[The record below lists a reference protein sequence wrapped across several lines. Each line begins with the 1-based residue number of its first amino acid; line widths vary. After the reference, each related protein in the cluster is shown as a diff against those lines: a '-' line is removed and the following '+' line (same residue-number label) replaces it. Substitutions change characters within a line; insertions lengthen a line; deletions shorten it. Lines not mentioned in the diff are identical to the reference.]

1 MAFRI
6 PPTEINATLTAAK
19 EYPHKEVWCIFQPHT
34 YTRTK
39 AFWNQFSDALTL
51 ADVVVLADVYAA
63 RETDTLGIHCE
74 DLADDIRRKGTESYY
89 FPSFDAIENFLLETC
104 TDNDLILTMGA
115 GDIYQVGE
123 RLLGRR

>member
-1 MAFRI
+1 MCI
-6 PPTEINATLTAAK
+6 IIND
-19 EYPHKEVWCIFQPHT
+19 
-34 YTRTK
+34 
-39 AFWNQFSDALTL
+39 SDAAEFSFVFESSGSTAESLQT

-89 FPSFDAIENFLLETC
+89 FQSFDAIENFLLETC